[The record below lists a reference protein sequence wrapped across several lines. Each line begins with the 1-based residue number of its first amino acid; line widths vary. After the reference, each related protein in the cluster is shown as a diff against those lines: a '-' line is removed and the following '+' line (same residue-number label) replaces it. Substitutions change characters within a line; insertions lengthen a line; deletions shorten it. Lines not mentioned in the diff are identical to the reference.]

1 MELARNNFRC
11 EVSRKRYEVRI
22 SKNKNFQFITLST
35 SFRTSYL
42 YSQMFRQLLNWRT
55 LLALIAILIVSGTV
69 WYSSYLANKKEER
82 EKVELWVEAVKSIA
96 NPANTDTKLPSM
108 ILIQKDIPIIEANE
122 RDSIM
127 QWVNLDSAE
136 IEEGW
141 VKGNTL
147 KDPNKNSYLLDK
159 LNDFRSKKLTVEWTS
174 PFDSTQR
181 NRYYYGESKLLKEV
195 RYYPIV
201 QLLIVSLFIFI
212 TIQAIR
218 ISFRSTQNGVW
229 AGMAKETAH
238 QLGTPVSSLE
248 GWVEILK
255 ETHHRE
261 DFVYEMEKDV
271 SRLRLVSDRFGKIGS
286 TPQLDDKN
294 IVLQVQDMMEYVQ
307 KRAGGKVS
315 FDLNANEQNIIAKI
329 SAPLFDWVIENLLK
343 NALDAMEGKGK
354 LTINI
359 SSTSTDVIID
369 IADTGKGISRQNI
382 TKVFKPGFTT
392 KKRGWGLGLSL
403 AKRII
408 DQYHKGLLTVKNS
421 EVGKGTTFRIVLK
434 K

>member
-1 MELARNNFRC
+1 
-11 EVSRKRYEVRI
+11 
-22 SKNKNFQFITLST
+22 
-35 SFRTSYL
+35 
-42 YSQMFRQLLNWRT
+42 MFRQLLNGRT

-69 WYSSYLANKKEER
+69 WYSSYLAKKIEVEER
-82 EKVELWVEAVKSIA
+82 QKVELWIEAGKSLLD
-96 NPANTDTKLPSM
+96 PANTSSLRLPLM
-108 ILIQKDIPIIEANE
+108 ITQQKDIPIIEASE

-127 QWVNLDSAE
+127 QWVNLDSASV
-136 IEEGW
+136 EGAW
-141 VKGNTL
+141 HKTDTV
-147 KDPNKNSYLLDK
+147 KDPNTNAYLLEQ
-159 LNDFRSKKLTVEWTS
+159 LQDFRAKKFTIEWTN

-195 RYYPIV
+195 RYYPLV
-201 QLLIVSLFIFI
+201 QLLIVGLFIFS

-255 ETHHRE
+255 ETHASE

-271 SRLRLVSDRFGKIGS
+271 TRLRLVSDRFGKIGS
-286 TPQLDDKN
+286 TPQLEEKN
-294 IVLQVQDMMEYVQ
+294 LVLQVQDMMEYVQ
-307 KRAGGKVS
+307 KRAGGRVS
-315 FDLNANEQNIIAKI
+315 FTLEALGQNLQARI
-329 SAPLFDWVIENLLK
+329 SPPLFDWVIENLLK
-343 NALDAMEGKGK
+343 NGLDAMEGKGK
-354 LTINI
+354 MSITL
-359 SSTSTDVIID
+359 SASAEDVLID
-369 IADTGKGISRQNI
+369 ITDTGKGISRQNI
-382 TKVFKPGFTT
+382 ARVFKPGFTT

-403 AKRII
+403 SKRII
-408 DQYHKGLLTVKNS
+408 EQYHKGSLTVKNS